1 MSMRKDLRACSKTP
15 PISEKTSMCNPFI
28 VSATLTLSTGLKAMF
43 ASAQPLAAIWN
54 WNDIAGN
61 AANRFSEGIIRR
73 DGIKRHGL
81 PCLFALPACR
91 PETST
96 HVRISHRQTAKTF
109 QLECGAISR
118 YKNHTGQYRNREP
131 PQCRQRIL
139 RSTHVLL

>member
-81 PCLFALPACR
+81 PSRAFSLFPLAGRKHPRMSGFHIDKQQKRSNWNAAR
-91 PETST
+91 YPVT
-96 HVRISHRQTAKTF
+96 KTTPDN
-109 QLECGAISR
+109 IVIV
-118 YKNHTGQYRNREP
+118 NRHNAD
-131 PQCRQRIL
+131 
-139 RSTHVLL
+139 SAF